1 MNIIVVGC
9 GNVGYKIVEHLS
21 GENEHDITVI
31 DINNDVVQDIVNRYD
46 IMGVVG
52 SGSRIDIL
60 MEAGIEQAD
69 ILIAVANS
77 DELNLLTC
85 FVAKKLAD
93 CQTIARVRNPE
104 YSKQV
109 HIFKEDLGLALI
121 INPEQTAATEI
132 ARLLRFPTAIQID
145 TFAKGRVE
153 ILKFRV
159 SPESILCNMRIADMR
174 SKLNCD
180 ILVCGAERRE
190 DTFIP
195 DGNFVIEEGDLLSIV
210 GSPVNVYQFFVKI
223 GIKTNRVKDT
233 LIVGGGDTAY
243 YLSKILLS
251 DGISVKIIEENL
263 SRCDELSEL
272 LPKATIIYGDGTDNE
287 ILLEEGI
294 EYCESFVSLTNSDEE
309 NILLSLFAMS
319 KTNGKTVTKVNRIA
333 YDNVISKL
341 DLDAV
346 INPKSI
352 TAEYIVRFVRAKNNS
367 IDCDIETMHLILDG
381 KAEAL
386 EFHIKENSPVAGKTL
401 ESLSLN
407 PNVLIASIA
416 RPGEII
422 TPGGKDVIMKGDSVV
437 VVTTNKGYKD
447 ISDILR

>member
-1 MNIIVVGC
+1 MKIILVGC

-21 GENEHDITVI
+21 GENEHDITVV
-31 DINNDVVQDIVNRYD
+31 DIKNEVVQNVVKRFD

-60 MEAGIEQAD
+60 LEAGIEQAD
-69 ILIAVANS
+69 LLIAVANS

-85 FVAKKLAD
+85 FVAKKIGN

-109 HIFKEDLGLALI
+109 HTFKEDLGLALI

-159 SPESILCNMRIADMR
+159 NPGSVLCNMKIADMR
-174 SKLNCD
+174 SKLGCD
-180 ILVCGAERRE
+180 ILVCGAERKD

-195 DGNFVIEEGDLLSIV
+195 GGNFVIEEGDLLSIV
-210 GSPVNVYQFFVKI
+210 GAPSNVSEFFKKI
-223 GIKTNRVKDT
+223 GVKTNRVKDT
-233 LIVGGGDTAY
+233 LIVGGGETAF
-243 YLSKILLS
+243 YLAKLLMH
-251 DGISVKIIEENL
+251 DGINVKIIEEKL
-263 SRCDELSEL
+263 SRCEELSEL
-272 LPKATIIYGDGTDNE
+272 LPKATIIHGDGTDNE

-294 EYCESFVSLTNSDEE
+294 EHCESFVSLTNSDEE
-309 NILLSLFAMS
+309 NILLSLFAMT
-319 KTNGKTVTKVNRIA
+319 KTKGKAITKINRIA
-333 YDNVISKL
+333 YDSVISKL

-386 EFHIKENSPVAGKTL
+386 EFHIKDNSPVEGKTI

-407 PNVLIASIA
+407 PNVLIACIA

-422 TPGGKDVIMKGDSVV
+422 TPGGKDVIMKGDSVI
-437 VVTTNKGYKD
+437 VVTTNRGYND

>member
-21 GENEHDITVI
+21 SENEHNITVV
-31 DINNDVVQDIVNRYD
+31 DIKNEIVQDIVNRYD

-52 SGSRIDIL
+52 SGSRMDIL
-60 MEAGIEQAD
+60 LEAGIKNAD
-69 ILIAVANS
+69 LLIAVANS

-85 FVAKKLAD
+85 LIAKKLGD
-93 CQTIARVRNPE
+93 CRTIARVRKPE

-109 HIFKEDLGLALI
+109 HIFKEDLGLALV

-159 SPESILCNMRIADMR
+159 NPESPLCNMRIADMR

-180 ILVCGAERRE
+180 VLVCGAERKDE
-190 DTFIP
+190 TFIP
-195 DGNFVIEEGDLLSIV
+195 GGNFVIEEGDLLSIV
-210 GSPVNVYQFFVKI
+210 GAPVNVSSFFRKI
-223 GIKTNRVKDT
+223 GIKTNKVKDT

-243 YLSKILLS
+243 YLAKILLR
-251 DGISVKIIEENL
+251 DGINVKIVEEKL
-263 SRCDELSEL
+263 SRCEELSEL
-272 LPKATIIYGDGTDNE
+272 LPKATIIHGDGTDNE
-287 ILLEEGI
+287 VLLEEGV

-319 KTNGKTVTKVNRIA
+319 KTKGKTITKIHRIA
-333 YDNVISKL
+333 YDNVISNL
-341 DLDAV
+341 NLDAV
-346 INPKSI
+346 INPKNI

-367 IDCDIETMHLILDG
+367 IGSNIETMHMILDG

-386 EFHIKENSPVAGKTL
+386 EFRIGENSPVEGRTI
-401 ESLSLN
+401 ESLLLK
-407 PNVLIASIA
+407 PNVLIACIA

-422 TPGGKDVIMKGDSVV
+422 TPGGKDVIMKDDTVI
-437 VVTTNKGYKD
+437 VVTTNTGYND